1 MNQLIEHIY
10 NQAWDYKNIRL
21 AYSSKQNLYLAGAIV
36 VLGFIAS
43 KQIEKTK

>member
-1 MNQLIEHIY
+1 MDKILNHIY

-21 AYSSKQNLYLAGAIV
+21 AYSSKQNLYLAGAII